1 MLSAFL
7 TEVGGGDGG
16 TLASHCRDLNKIYC
30 PELQQADGG
39 AIAGVFLLQKEQEA
53 CDFRRL
59 RLTSD
64 TELAVGEGRERKEK
78 KKRQRDVEGRHVGE
92 WINEAPALWQ
102 YSRAVF
108 LTLHCCWAV
117 SEFLIR
123 FFPFSGDCWNLWVSV
138 ANETVAWTDVRS
150 TFTLLALKAQWVTFK
165 GVYWHVMGQKYI
177 S

>member
-7 TEVGGGDGG
+7 TEVVGGDGG

-78 KKRQRDVEGRHVGE
+78 KKKGSEMWRDATWENELMRHQLCDSTVE
-92 WINEAPALWQ
+92 Q
-102 YSRAVF
+102 CF
-108 LTLHCCWAV
+108 
-117 SEFLIR
+117 
-123 FFPFSGDCWNLWVSV
+123 
-138 ANETVAWTDVRS
+138 
-150 TFTLLALKAQWVTFK
+150 
-165 GVYWHVMGQKYI
+165 
-177 S
+177 